1 MAETNDAVTAAQKV
15 IWEPQPRQA
24 AFLTCPCDDVAFGGA
39 RGGGKSDAVL
49 GDWLSHE
56 DRYGRDAIGIVLR
69 RERTQLIEL
78 IERARVIFTPLGFT
92 YKDVDKV
99 FTGPKGGRLRFA
111 YLERDS
117 DAEAYQG
124 HSYTRLYI
132 EEAATF
138 PSESPINKLQAT
150 LRSGAG
156 VACAM
161 KVTCNPGGSGHHWV
175 KARYRLDEFPQGGEV
190 FRFEFK
196 NPFTGRSVERTRVFI
211 PSRVYDNKYL
221 NDNYVAN
228 LHQVGSADLVR
239 AWLEGDWSVIEGAF
253 FDDWCGKN
261 IVAPFAVPPEWTR
274 FRSVDWGSRAPFSVG
289 WWTIVGDDYPLED
302 GRTLPRGALLRY
314 KEWYGAS
321 SPNIGL
327 KLTAEEVAHGIVGRS
342 TGESFAHT
350 VVDPSMFAQSGGP
363 SLAERM
369 VKAGLSG
376 LRRGD
381 NRRVAQMGAM
391 GGWDQMRSRIRG
403 DGETPMLFVFST
415 CRDLIRTLPSAQHD
429 PDRPEDL
436 DTSGEDHALDD
447 ARHACMSR
455 PYVARPIE
463 PKPSDHVV
471 LMAGADGRVNYFR
484 ADDDGKPEIVDV
496 KDVVLNYCRRKE
508 RERRRETW

>member
-1 MAETNDAVTAAQKV
+1 
-15 IWEPQPRQA
+15 
-24 AFLTCPCDDVAFGGA
+24 
-39 RGGGKSDAVL
+39 
-49 GDWLSHE
+49 
-56 DRYGRDAIGIVLR
+56 
-69 RERTQLIEL
+69 
-78 IERARVIFTPLGFT
+78 
-92 YKDVDKV
+92 
-99 FTGPKGGRLRFA
+99 
-111 YLERDS
+111 
-117 DAEAYQG
+117 
-124 HSYTRLYI
+124 
-132 EEAATF
+132 
-138 PSESPINKLQAT
+138 
-150 LRSGAG
+150 
-156 VACAM
+156 
-161 KVTCNPGGSGHHWV
+161 
-175 KARYRLDEFPQGGEV
+175 
-190 FRFEFK
+190 
-196 NPFTGRSVERTRVFI
+196 
-211 PSRVYDNKYL
+211 
-221 NDNYVAN
+221 
-228 LHQVGSADLVR
+228 
-239 AWLEGDWSVIEGAF
+239 
-253 FDDWCGKN
+253 
-261 IVAPFAVPPEWTR
+261 
-274 FRSVDWGSRAPFSVG
+274 
-289 WWTIVGDDYPLED
+289 
-302 GRTLPRGALLRY
+302 LLRY

-321 SPNIGL
+321 SPIIGL

-342 TGESFAHT
+342 TGESFAYT

-447 ARHACMSR
+447 ARYACMSR

-463 PKPSDHVV
+463 RKPSDHVV

-508 RERRRETW
+508 RERRQETW